1 MQYNSSTDIT
11 DVTKHKLINTTIPG
25 GSDNGDV

>member
-1 MQYNSSTDIT
+1 MQNKSSTAIT

-25 GSDNGDV
+25 GFDDGDV